1 MGNAG
6 VAGNH
11 VPAAARISRH
21 PKGEAMT
28 IKRGVV
34 RTTLNDLE
42 LYEDA
47 TDTSLAPLFEAE
59 KFSWSDPVVI
69 LPAETW
75 DQRER
80 ERAEMVR
87 LLRETVDEDS
97 GLYVSIAITKFLS
110 TLPSEEM

>member
-1 MGNAG
+1 MTVNAR
-6 VAGNH
+6 ARTKTTPPPMSH
-11 VPAAARISRH
+11 VAARGAGAATTPPSFESDDVG
-21 PKGEAMT
+21 PPWAT
-28 IKRGVV
+28 PPTGV
-34 RTTLNDLE
+34 
-42 LYEDA
+42 
-47 TDTSLAPLFEAE
+47 
-59 KFSWSDPVVI
+59 SDPVVI